1 MLLFYYGIIES
12 ICIFSL
18 NKNVYF
24 LDVIKVRCVD
34 ISIFVDKKRE
44 AIASPLF
51 NTLFFDAMH
60 LRYFEFQSYLSGNHV
75 DKHAKRLTY
84 AYIYPTLGLVS
95 HNRVHNA

>member
-1 MLLFYYGIIES
+1 MLLFYYRIIES
-12 ICIFSL
+12 MCIFSL

-24 LDVIKVRCVD
+24 FRCYKMIYPFLWIK
-34 ISIFVDKKRE
+34 KE

-60 LRYFEFQSYLSGNHV
+60 LRYFEFQSCLSGNHV
-75 DKHAKRLTY
+75 DKHAKHLTY